1 MLYRELLPH
10 QYPQRAGDKDGR
22 IGTAGKAHQKRKRE
36 ILGGIAPKEIQGKG
50 GEQHREHGVK
60 GTGKSLIDAAVGQLV
75 QIAALPEV
83 QPLILTDSV
92 KDNDGIVDGITYN
105 GQDCRH
111 KAGINLLLGKG
122 K

>member
-10 QYPQRAGDKDGR
+10 QHPQWAGDEDGR
-22 IGTAGKAHQKRKRE
+22 IGAAGKAHQKRKGE
-36 ILGGIAPKEIQGKG
+36 ILGGIAAKEIQGKG

-75 QIAALPEV
+75 QIAALPEM

-92 KDNDGIVDGITYN
+92 KDNDGIVDGITHD

-111 KAGINLLLGKG
+111 KAGIHLLLGK
-122 K
+122 